1 MDNAV
6 NIDLAVKMSTEV
18 RYAVYD
24 AVVAG
29 DRSAAE
35 AALNEVGPEVGDCPV
50 CRALL
55 VMMVDIIA
63 RGSIMLAL
71 AE

>member
-35 AALNEVGPEVGDCPV
+35 AARKVV
-50 CRALL
+50 A
-55 VMMVDIIA
+55 
-63 RGSIMLAL
+63 
-71 AE
+71 